1 MARPDRAWL
10 VDAGL
15 TLVLGGVFLA
25 STAGASDAQELDGQ
39 GWVLLAANVLPLLA
53 LRRAPLLVVA
63 CFSVAYPTWAALE
76 GSRG

>member
-10 VDAGL
+10 IDAGL

-39 GWVLLAANVLPLLA
+39 GWVLLAANVLPL
-53 LRRAPLLVVA
+53 RRAPLLVLV